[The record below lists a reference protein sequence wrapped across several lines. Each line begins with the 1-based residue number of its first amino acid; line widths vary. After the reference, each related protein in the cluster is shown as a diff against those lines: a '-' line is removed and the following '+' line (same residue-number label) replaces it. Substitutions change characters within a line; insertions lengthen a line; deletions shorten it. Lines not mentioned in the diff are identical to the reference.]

1 MDWVLDKVVDQS
13 DCGSSLGNTKITD
26 LVFADDAVFFA
37 ESMEVL
43 VMALEALHE
52 EVKYL
57 GLEVSWLKTKVQV
70 FGGLLDETVQSVHA
84 CGEDIEILESSIHP
98 LFKLLVVLIL
108 NPEKVEAVI
117 SRLLFEVTEQAVLDT
132 SDGSSPDED
141 EEDDFFK
148 ALMSP
153 GTTATEGYNSTR
165 PSNKMGKELESWCSE
180 KQRNKLLEQAM
191 FPAPSHPTWV
201 DVFVKYNTVIPS
213 SAAVERLFS
222 QGSDIMKATRA
233 SLTSD
238 NFEILVFM
246 KGNIDLFNMELSP
259 EDSE

>member
-26 LVFADDAVFFA
+26 LVFADDAVIFA

-52 EVKYL
+52 EVKHL

-84 CGEDIEILESSIHP
+84 CGKDIEILENLHTLVAQSIMMAGHVKKSYAIHS

-108 NPEKVEAVI
+108 NPEKVDAVI

-148 ALMSP
+148 
-153 GTTATEGYNSTR
+153 
-165 PSNKMGKELESWCSE
+165 
-180 KQRNKLLEQAM
+180 RNKLLEQAM
-191 FPAPSHPTWV
+191 FPAPSHPAWV
-201 DVFVKYNTVIPS
+201 DVFVKYNTAIPS

-222 QGSDIMKATRA
+222 QGSDIMKAKRA

-246 KGNIDLFNMELSP
+246 KGNMDLFNMELSP
-259 EDSE
+259 EDSK